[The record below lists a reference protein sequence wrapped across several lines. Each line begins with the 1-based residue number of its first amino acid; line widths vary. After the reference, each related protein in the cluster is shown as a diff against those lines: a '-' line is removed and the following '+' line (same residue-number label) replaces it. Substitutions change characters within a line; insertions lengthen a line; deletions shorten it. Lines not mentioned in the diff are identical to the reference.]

1 MAAPL
6 PLLRSSAEL
15 STWINQSP
23 AAIQLVPTMG
33 GLHAAH
39 GGLFRGA
46 RRFGGR
52 VLVSVFV
59 NPLQFAPGEDFD
71 RYPRSL
77 DQDLALAAAAGADA
91 LWAPQLEDI
100 YPAGPEGLTQVQPA
114 PALGAQLCGPWRP
127 GHFQGV
133 CTVVARLLAL
143 VRPQRI
149 LLGEKDWQQLQVLR
163 RMVADL
169 GLPVEIVAC
178 PTQREADGLPFS
190 SRNSY
195 LSPLERQRAQA
206 LPEALALAAAAARA
220 GVQDGPKLQQL
231 ALAHLKARGLQ
242 VEYLELV
249 QPHSLQP
256 LPRLERAGLLA
267 AAVRCGTT
275 RLIDHLTLMPRS
287 PIVAIDG
294 PAGAG
299 KSTVTRL
306 VARQLGLVYLDTGA
320 MYRAVTWL
328 VQHQGLAAEESP
340 ELAALLGQLDL
351 WLEAQAEGDQRVLL
365 NGQDVT
371 AVIRTATVTAGVSA
385 VAALPSVRAALTAQQ
400 QRFGSS
406 GGLVAEGRDI
416 GTAVFPQAELKVF
429 LTATVAERARR
440 RAADLAARGLPVPA
454 LLQLEQEIAERDGR
468 DSSRAVAPLCRAEDA
483 LELVSDGLTIDGVV
497 ERIVAWFHERVP
509 LEAMASLRATA
520 VDPAAGPAGAE
531 AS

>member
-1 MAAPL
+1 ML
-6 PLLRSSAEL
+6 
-15 STWINQSP
+15 
-23 AAIQLVPTMG
+23 
-33 GLHAAH
+33 
-39 GGLFRGA
+39 
-46 RRFGGR
+46 
-52 VLVSVFV
+52 
-59 NPLQFAPGEDFD
+59 
-71 RYPRSL
+71 
-77 DQDLALAAAAGADA
+77 
-91 LWAPQLEDI
+91 
-100 YPAGPEGLTQVQPA
+100 
-114 PALGAQLCGPWRP
+114 
-127 GHFQGV
+127 
-133 CTVVARLLAL
+133 
-143 VRPQRI
+143 
-149 LLGEKDWQQLQVLR
+149 
-163 RMVADL
+163 
-169 GLPVEIVAC
+169 
-178 PTQREADGLPFS
+178 
-190 SRNSY
+190 
-195 LSPLERQRAQA
+195 
-206 LPEALALAAAAARA
+206 
-220 GVQDGPKLQQL
+220 
-231 ALAHLKARGLQ
+231 
-242 VEYLELV
+242 
-249 QPHSLQP
+249 
-256 LPRLERAGLLA
+256 
-267 AAVRCGTT
+267 
-275 RLIDHLTLMPRS
+275 RS

-351 WLEAQAEGDQRVLL
+351 RLEAQAEGDQRVLL

-454 LLQLEQEIAERDGR
+454 LGQLEQEIAERDGR

-497 ERIVAWFHERVP
+497 QLIVAWFHERVP